1 MPPPARCAL
10 SRSAAE
16 REPFVR
22 RYFMG
27 AICGL
32 MMTSMFCMLFPG
44 PFMQKIVAGMGAVLF
59 AALIIRDTQMIFGEV
74 TVGLIIAHS

>member
-1 MPPPARCAL
+1 
-10 SRSAAE
+10 
-16 REPFVR
+16 
-22 RYFMG
+22 MG

-44 PFMQKIVAGMGAVLF
+44 PFMQKIVAGMGSILF